1 MKKKITNIEL
11 AKESGLTPAYISFIL
26 IGKYNPSK
34 KTAIALAEATA
45 RLGIKTS
52 SVDWMFNIDKVR
64 KLIRGEK

>member
-1 MKKKITNIEL
+1 MKKKISNIEL

-26 IGKYNPSK
+26 TGKYSPSK
-34 KTAIALAEATA
+34 KTAIILSEATA

-64 KLIRGEK
+64 KLIRGE